1 MKEEFNKK
9 NLNNSESIDEEELKA
24 SQKTDQVSDEAAK
37 DVQNASEE
45 SSKETAEPL
54 SELEQ
59 AQALVEEYKDK
70 YLRQVAEFDNYRK
83 RVIKEKAEL
92 IKNGGEKVIS
102 AILPIVDDFERA
114 SENMAKME
122 DIDAVKEGVE
132 LIIEKFLTALH
143 KEGLEKID
151 AVGQPF
157 DVDFHEAIAM
167 VPSPS
172 DEMKGKVIDCVQTGY
187 KLNDKVIRH
196 AKVAVAE

>member
-1 MKEEFNKK
+1 MKEEFNKE
-9 NLNNSESIDEEELKA
+9 NLNTSESIDEEELKA

-37 DVQNASEE
+37 DMQNASEE
-45 SSKETAEPL
+45 SSQETAEPL

>member
-1 MKEEFNKK
+1 MNKRNSTDEESLKDESLGRNDEMSEKSEKSEKEEVPCA
-9 NLNNSESIDEEELKA
+9 EEESVHDQLTKA
-24 SQKTDQVSDEAAK
+24 QAEAA
-37 DVQNASEE
+37 
-45 SSKETAEPL
+45 
-54 SELEQ
+54 
-59 AQALVEEYKDK
+59 EYKDK

-83 RVIKEKAEL
+83 RIMKEKAEL

-102 AILPIVDDFERA
+102 SILPIIDDFERA
-114 SENMAKME
+114 SDNLEKM
-122 DIDAVKEGVE
+122 DDVTAIKDGII
-132 LIIEKFLTALH
+132 LIIDKFMTILK

-172 DEMKGKVIDCVQTGY
+172 DEMKGKVIDCVQAGY

-196 AKVAVAE
+196 SKVAVAQ

>member
-1 MKEEFNKK
+1 MKEEFNKE
-9 NLNNSESIDEEELKA
+9 NLNNSESIDETELKDSDKA
-24 SQKTDQVSDEAAK
+24 AQVNEEAANDAEK
-37 DVQNASEE
+37 ASEE
-45 SSKETAEPL
+45 SSQETKEPL

-132 LIIEKFLTALH
+132 LIIEKFLTTLQ

-157 DVDFHEAIAM
+157 DVDYHEAIAM

-172 DEMKGKVIDCVQTGY
+172 DDMKGKVIDCVQTGY

>member
-1 MKEEFNKK
+1 MKEEFNKE
-9 NLNNSESIDEEELKA
+9 NLNSSESIDEEELKA

-45 SSKETAEPL
+45 SSQETAEPL

>member
-1 MKEEFNKK
+1 MKEEFNKE
-9 NLNNSESIDEEELKA
+9 NLNSSESIDEEELKA

-37 DVQNASEE
+37 DMQNASEE
-45 SSKETAEPL
+45 SSQETAEPL

>member
-1 MKEEFNKK
+1 MKEEFNKE
-9 NLNNSESIDEEELKA
+9 NLNSSESVENEELKA
-24 SQKTDQVSDEAAK
+24 SNEASQVNDEAA
-37 DVQNASEE
+37 DDAQNASEE
-45 SSKETAEPL
+45 SSQETTKPL

-59 AQALVEEYKDK
+59 SQALVEEYKDK

-122 DIDAVKEGVE
+122 DVAAVKEGVE
-132 LIIEKFLTALH
+132 LIIEKFLTTLH

-157 DVDFHEAIAM
+157 DVDYHEAIAM

-172 DEMKGKVIDCVQTGY
+172 DDMKGKVIDCVQTGY